1 MIVENAYLAMSPG
14 RYVFPGAELFYD
26 PDDEEDSD
34 SDTSSESSDSSG
46 IAGDENSMP
55 VPEQGFKRKA
65 TD

>member
-1 MIVENAYLAMSPG
+1 MKPG

-46 IAGDENSMP
+46 IAGDESSMP
-55 VPEQGFKRKA
+55 LPENTGVKRKA
-65 TD
+65 MD